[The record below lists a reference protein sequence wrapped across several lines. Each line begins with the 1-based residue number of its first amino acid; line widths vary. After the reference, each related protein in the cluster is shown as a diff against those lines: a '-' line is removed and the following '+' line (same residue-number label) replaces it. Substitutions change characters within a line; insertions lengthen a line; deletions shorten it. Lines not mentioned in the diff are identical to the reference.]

1 MTAIDK
7 IDHDPDEW
15 WGFSPENGWVV
26 LDRKDARNLAGEL
39 LTFVRCSDWS
49 EFECPGSSWPS
60 SQLVFFRT
68 HLKALEGGAQGRAIK
83 ELLVTRKKY
92 AGRKAGFREIGQAWE
107 RERREQ
113 ARQKSDQAEEQ
124 RRSVVAAKHR
134 AYLAAK
140 GLPDSGVRPSTVLR
154 RKAWCWCEKQPGLD
168 GVVVYA
174 CEKCTK
180 DVCPRCG
187 ACQCGYALTEKP
199 RF

>member
-26 LDRKDARNLAGEL
+26 LDRKDERNLAGEL
-39 LTFVRCSDWS
+39 LTFVRCGDWS
-49 EFECPGSSWPS
+49 EFECPGSRWPS
-60 SQLVFFRT
+60 SHLVFFRT
-68 HLKALEGGAQGRAIK
+68 HLKSLEGEARALAIK
-83 ELLVTRKKY
+83 ELLVTRKEY
-92 AGRKAGFREIGQAWE
+92 AGRKAGFREIGLAWDK
-107 RERREQ
+107 ERREE
-113 ARQKSDQAEEQ
+113 ARQKSEQAEER

-140 GLPDSGVRPSTVLR
+140 GFPASGVQPSTVLK
-154 RKAWCWCEKQPGLD
+154 RKAWCSCGKQPGLD

-174 CEKCTK
+174 CETCTK

-187 ACQCGYALTEKP
+187 ACQCGYAPTDKP